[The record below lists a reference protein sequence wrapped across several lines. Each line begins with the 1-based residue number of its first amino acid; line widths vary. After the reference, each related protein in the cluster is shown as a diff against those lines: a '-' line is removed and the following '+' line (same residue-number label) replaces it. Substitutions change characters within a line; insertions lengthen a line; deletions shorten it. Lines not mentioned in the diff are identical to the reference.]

1 MSIALGGK
9 LSQKQFKILTCCT
22 THRTGMAQNHTG
34 LRARNRGVFIFFRR
48 SGGAE
53 VCEAVVAAT
62 EKEEEEWRI
71 TKRRVSV
78 RDGNRLQVKERGT
91 VAGRG
96 KKEKK
101 IIKEE

>member
-1 MSIALGGK
+1 MHEIEAFSSSSGGAE
-9 LSQKQFKILTCCT
+9 
-22 THRTGMAQNHTG
+22 R
-34 LRARNRGVFIFFRR
+34 
-48 SGGAE
+48 GGAE

>member
-1 MSIALGGK
+1 MTSGAVHEIEALSSGGA
-9 LSQKQFKILTCCT
+9 L
-22 THRTGMAQNHTG
+22 
-34 LRARNRGVFIFFRR
+34 
-48 SGGAE
+48 GAE